1 MEALDG
7 VTAEVARI
15 FVANEERRQ
24 DLARLSFPEKV
35 CAVMQLQKMAAAILQ
50 SRGQSVLPWN
60 VITIASSA
68 SLVI

>member
-15 FVANEERRQ
+15 FVAKEERRQ

-35 CAVMQLQKMAAAILQ
+35 RAVIQLQNMAATILRT
-50 SRGQSVLPWN
+50 RGKIVRPWEP
-60 VITIASSA
+60 AR
-68 SLVI
+68 